1 MIELRNIVKH
11 FGEVHAVDGIS
22 FSTTEGEVF
31 GLLGPNGA
39 GKSTTIKMIMNIIAP
54 DEGTILFDGK
64 RISEKDKDRIGYL
77 PEERG
82 VYKKVKVNDM
92 LLYFASLK
100 DADMRQAQKRI
111 DEWLRRL
118 DLSDWKTRKCEDLS
132 KGMAQKVQ
140 FITAIT
146 HDPDLIFLDEPFAGL
161 DPVSTDVMREAV
173 QELSGKGKTI
183 LFSTHNME
191 VAEKLCS
198 KILII
203 DHGREVVSGALSDVK
218 GRYGKKSVVVEFD
231 GNIDFDRLS
240 RLIAHVTKFP
250 RWVEIELAEGASA
263 QELLKILA
271 AEVSIQRFEIVAP
284 SLHKIFVDKLGN
296 GKGVISNE

>member
-1 MIELRNIVKH
+1 
-11 FGEVHAVDGIS
+11 
-22 FSTTEGEVF
+22 
-31 GLLGPNGA
+31 
-39 GKSTTIKMIMNIIAP
+39 
-54 DEGTILFDGK
+54 
-64 RISEKDKDRIGYL
+64 
-77 PEERG
+77 
-82 VYKKVKVNDM
+82 
-92 LLYFASLK
+92 
-100 DADMRQAQKRI
+100 
-111 DEWLRRL
+111 
-118 DLSDWKTRKCEDLS
+118 
-132 KGMAQKVQ
+132 
-140 FITAIT
+140 
-146 HDPDLIFLDEPFAGL
+146 
-161 DPVSTDVMREAV
+161 
-173 QELSGKGKTI
+173 
-183 LFSTHNME
+183 ME